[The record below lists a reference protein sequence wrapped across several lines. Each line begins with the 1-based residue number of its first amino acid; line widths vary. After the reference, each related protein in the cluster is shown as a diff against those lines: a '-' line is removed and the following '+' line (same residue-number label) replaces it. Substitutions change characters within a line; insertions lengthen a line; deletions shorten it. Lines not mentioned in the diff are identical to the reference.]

1 MCVYCSNVLNIYCIA
16 YVLQTP
22 SPPPPGEPL
31 RDPWEIDTLIVAS
44 LQDQG
49 LWEAAAEKLVAM
61 LEINPDS
68 WVTITAYIHGQLERS
83 LKLRKETV
91 EESSKDDQSQ
101 NRDTKEGDSPANQ
114 EPKNG
119 KEGEAPIN
127 QEPKDG
133 KEGDSPSQD
142 GEAPANQEPIKGW
155 LRPLIEVRD
164 LMERLAAAEL
174 KKFDD
179 KELVVR
185 GPLLGRLELVRAVT
199 QTKEKIDIELGE

>member
-1 MCVYCSNVLNIYCIA
+1 MYCK
-16 YVLQTP
+16 
-22 SPPPPGEPL
+22 PPPLPPGEPL
-31 RDPWEIDTLIVAS
+31 RDPWETDTLIVAS

-83 LKLRKETV
+83 LKLHKESV
-91 EESSKDDQSQ
+91 EENSKDDQSQ
-101 NRDTKEGDSPANQ
+101 NGDTKEGDSPANR
-114 EPKNG
+114 
-119 KEGEAPIN
+119 
-127 QEPKDG
+127 EPKDG
-133 KEGDSPSQD
+133 KEGGSPSQD
-142 GEAPANQEPIKGW
+142 GEVPANQEPVKSW
-155 LRPLIEVRD
+155 RRPLIEVRD

-185 GPLLGRLELVRAVT
+185 GPLLGRLELVRAVH